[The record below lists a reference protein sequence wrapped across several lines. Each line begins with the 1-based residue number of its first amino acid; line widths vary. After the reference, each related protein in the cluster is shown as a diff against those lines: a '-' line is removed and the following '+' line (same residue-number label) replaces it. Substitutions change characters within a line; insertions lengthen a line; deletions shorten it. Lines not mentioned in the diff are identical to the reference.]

1 MVSYTRLLVA
11 ALLAV
16 GAPLYLILQGTM
28 DNGIR
33 IASGAVLLS
42 LLALFVYSGRQPLPK
57 SPALPRVTIE
67 DDGADEES
75 IPAPVTELDGTSQKR
90 DEKIKRS
97 RGRVAAPV
105 APTMPMPPMP
115 MPAPGAPLPPAVGIV
130 PPPSMDQPSLPEPP
144 AMPPMPQA
152 GVPPALPADGSTVAQ
167 RLIVDSDAQ
176 SQMETEIEA
185 FVVERREKR
194 AEIRSRIE
202 RRRRMALAERR
213 AAKVRMWTE
222 LEDGEDLGAIL
233 KRPDHGLIVIDEPE
247 SPDDSTPLGV
257 SFVRIDEARILKLRL
272 PLDVQQKSAEP
283 ETPALPDMPP
293 PPGLPPLP
301 PPDGALPIPPDG
313 VPLPP
318 PVGMPPPSAM
328 PPPPRMPGM
337 PPPPPLD

>member
-1 MVSYTRLLVA
+1 
-11 ALLAV
+11 
-16 GAPLYLILQGTM
+16 
-28 DNGIR
+28 
-33 IASGAVLLS
+33 
-42 LLALFVYSGRQPLPK
+42 
-57 SPALPRVTIE
+57 
-67 DDGADEES
+67 
-75 IPAPVTELDGTSQKR
+75 
-90 DEKIKRS
+90 
-97 RGRVAAPV
+97 
-105 APTMPMPPMP
+105 
-115 MPAPGAPLPPAVGIV
+115 
-130 PPPSMDQPSLPEPP
+130 
-144 AMPPMPQA
+144 MPQA

-233 KRPDHGLIVIDEPE
+233 KRPDHGLVVIDEPE

-283 ETPALPDMPP
+283 ETPALPAMPP

-301 PPDGALPIPPDG
+301 PPDGVPIPPDG
-313 VPLPP
+313 LPLPP

-328 PPPPRMPGM
+328 PPPPTMPGM